1 MIHAFGRGYIT
12 RTMALA
18 ALASISLF
26 LTLFCSDSKAD
37 PPWVLG
43 ARWPGWGF
51 DGREHLEGPQ
61 AMAGTR
67 YNFPRSYG
75 GEGNG
80 VVDGHGGG
88 CCSSGSDVGGTWMWM
103 RSPEQEKVAAA
114 SLFNRYC
121 IRCHGVDGR
130 GIWDIPG
137 IPDFTNARWQISR
150 SDDQIARI
158 IIEGRGAVMPSFRGA
173 LSLEEA
179 WAIARYLR
187 TFAPGSQVSKPD
199 LSAPE
204 KTPSSQLPTPTPSK

>member
-1 MIHAFGRGYIT
+1 
-12 RTMALA
+12 
-18 ALASISLF
+18 
-26 LTLFCSDSKAD
+26 
-37 PPWVLG
+37 
-43 ARWPGWGF
+43 
-51 DGREHLEGPQ
+51 
-61 AMAGTR
+61 MAGTR
-67 YNFPRSYG
+67 YNFPRAYDGSYG
-75 GEGNG
+75 GEGHVLG
-80 VVDGHGGG
+80 THAGGS
-88 CCSSGSDVGGTWMWM
+88 CCSTGSDVGGTWMWM
-103 RSPEQEKVAAA
+103 HSPEQEKVVAA

-204 KTPSSQLPTPTPSK
+204 KTPSSQLPAPTPSK